1 MAASRS
7 QKAHHPIG
15 QPGAGDCLC
24 EGQNH
29 PVGPRCSSKLGPTN
43 TVAKVGAAR
52 QMHQSVDQSPIAA
65 AWGQL
70 GNFYRCKAGP
80 LMHWW
85 WSV

>member
-15 QPGAGDCLC
+15 QPGAGNWLC

-43 TVAKVGAAR
+43 TVAKLSAAR
-52 QMHQSVDQSPIAA
+52 QLHQSVHQSPIAA
-65 AWGQL
+65 AWAQQL
-70 GNFYRCKAGP
+70 
-80 LMHWW
+80 
-85 WSV
+85 SVQSRTT